1 MIVSE
6 SSKRSILHPEE
17 HEDRMTAASSPAN
30 NLTDVLD
37 RVLDKGIVI
46 EAWISNGLFG
56 LECVVSSPWRL
67 KLVSADVEVSY
78 GESSA
83 EREQRLQLE
92 KMKELFPFWR
102 RDLWTK

>member
-1 MIVSE
+1 
-6 SSKRSILHPEE
+6 
-17 HEDRMTAASSPAN
+17 MTAASAPSN

-46 EAWISNGLFG
+46 EAWVSKGLFG

-67 KLVSADVEVSY
+67 KLVSADVAFNY

-83 EREQRLQLE
+83 ERQQRQQLE
-92 KMKELFPFWR
+92 KMNQLFPFWR